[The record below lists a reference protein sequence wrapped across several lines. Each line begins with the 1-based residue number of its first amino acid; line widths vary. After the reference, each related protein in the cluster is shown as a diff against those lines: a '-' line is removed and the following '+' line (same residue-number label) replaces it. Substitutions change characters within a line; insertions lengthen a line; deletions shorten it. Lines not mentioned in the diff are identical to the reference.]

1 VTRTRPWAIALLLA
15 TAVALAACG
24 DDDDDV
30 ATADTSAPADTS
42 ADTAADATADTG
54 TGTDSSTDGG
64 TDAAYPVTVTDDE
77 GEVVIEA
84 QPVRIVSLSPSL
96 TEILFAIGAG
106 DQVVAVDDF
115 SNYPPEAPI
124 TDLSGYEPNIEAI
137 AGYEPDLVV
146 LGSPGDVPASLEA
159 LGITAVVLDTAVDL
173 DDAYEDFTVLGQ
185 ATGHADEADAVVEQM
200 RADIDAILAEVPE
213 REAPLRYYH
222 ELDGSFFS
230 VTGDTFIGQLY
241 SLAGLESIAD
251 QTGDSSGYPQLSE
264 ELIVDADPQ
273 VIFLACTIYC
283 GETAESVAARPGW
296 DAITAVSN
304 GNIVE
309 LDDDVASRWGPRVVD
324 LLQTM
329 VDATAPVTVG

>member
-1 VTRTRPWAIALLLA
+1 VTRTRPWAL
-15 TAVALAACG
+15 ALAVVIAALGAACSD

-30 ATADTSAPADTS
+30 VASDTTADTPATSDSATGDTS
-42 ADTAADATADTG
+42 TGDTDTTVGADDADF
-54 TGTDSSTDGG
+54 
-64 TDAAYPVTVTDDE
+64 PVTVTDDE

-124 TDLSGYEPNIEAI
+124 TDLSGYEPNVEAI

-146 LGSPGDVPASLEA
+146 LGTPGDVPASLES

-185 ATGHADEADAVVEQM
+185 ATGHADDAAAVVAQM
-200 RADIDAILAEVPE
+200 QDDIDAILAEVPE

-222 ELDGSFFS
+222 ELDSGFFT

-241 SLAGLESIAD
+241 AMVGLESIAD
-251 QTGDSSGYPQLSE
+251 QTGDTTGYPQLSE

-273 VIFLACTIYC
+273 VIFLACTKYC
-283 GETAESVAARPGW
+283 AETAESVSARPGW

-304 GNIVE
+304 GDVVE

-324 LLQTM
+324 LLQII

>member
-1 VTRTRPWAIALLLA
+1 VTRTRPWAIALLLVL
-15 TAVALAACG
+15 AVLLAACG
-24 DDDDDV
+24 DDDDD
-30 ATADTSAPADTS
+30 DITS
-42 ADTAADATADTG
+42 ADTADTTTADTTADTAEG
-54 TGTDSSTDGG
+54 GDTDTSAPSTD
-64 TDAAYPVTVTDDE
+64 DVAFPVTVTDD
-77 GEVVIEA
+77 GGDVVIEA

-124 TDLSGYEPNIEAI
+124 TDLSGYEPNVEAI

-146 LGSPGDVPASLEA
+146 LGTPGDVPASLES

-185 ATGHADEADAVVEQM
+185 ATGHADDAAAVVAQM
-200 RADIDAILAEVPE
+200 QDDIDAILAEVPE

-222 ELDGSFFS
+222 ELDSGFFT

-241 SLAGLESIAD
+241 AMVGLESIAD
-251 QTGDSSGYPQLSE
+251 QTGDTTGYPQLSE

-273 VIFLACTIYC
+273 VIFLACTKYC
-283 GETAESVAARPGW
+283 AETAESVSARPGW

-304 GNIVE
+304 GDVVE

-324 LLQTM
+324 LLQII